1 MANFTTV
8 QNERHAKK
16 FILLEKTHHQQKA
29 NQHAKKMYVYA
40 VALCGLTA
48 DAAAATTAAVI
59 VALI

>member
-1 MANFTTV
+1 MTV
-8 QNERHAKK
+8 QNERHAKNY
-16 FILLEKTHHQQKA
+16 ILVEKTHHQQNA

-48 DAAAATTAAVI
+48 DAAAAVI